1 MIFKIVISACFWK
14 NCVHF
19 GHCNKNQDDLWKFL
33 TKAHLKISLPINK
46 RHATSNSSKKH
57 TFFTCQLFVYN
68 FGVNANY
75 WDDVTTVI
83 KSESGCVEK
92 NALIRGSPAFSQAY
106 LLFVNRD
113 RALVKLDISS
123 FIQLITI
130 QARTISNQVL
140 NRPPHCA
147 IMFLLT
153 RKTF

>member
-1 MIFKIVISACFWK
+1 MEKGHEEHEEHEEHQKHRSA
-14 NCVHF
+14 
-19 GHCNKNQDDLWKFL
+19 LRAL
-33 TKAHLKISLPINK
+33 
-46 RHATSNSSKKH
+46 
-57 TFFTCQLFVYN
+57 
-68 FGVNANY
+68 
-75 WDDVTTVI
+75 
-83 KSESGCVEK
+83 K
-92 NALIRGSPAFSQAY
+92 NALIRGSPTFSQAY

-113 RALVKLDISS
+113 RAFVKLDISS